1 MDESDAQDR
10 DVLTVED
17 VIEAG
22 RGRARDGG
30 REVVLPGGMG
40 VALIEE
46 LEQEL
51 ASEGFGQVVAEE
63 VATAG
68 RATANEFIARI
79 DAARE
84 RLRTSID
91 RRDD

>member
-46 LEQEL
+46 LEREL
-51 ASEGFGQVVAEE
+51 ATEGVGQAVAEE
-63 VATAG
+63 VADAG